1 MQPGPSLI
9 PDSIPRFPLHP
20 TPSLPLPRSS
30 QLCSTC
36 LTNHC
41 CRTSDRRLHT
51 QPDRLPGEG
60 ELCVLVLFFVKAFPL
75 RDALLCAPPALS
87 FPPSSAPSLK
97 LTALLGGV
105 GVTSQQTLPFPACG
119 SMEGSLQHT
128 AASPSLV
135 KAAFVPSARGQLLC
149 LPQTKATAG
158 QGRQG
163 NAQENDAQ
171 QNALWKPVASPRS
184 EGFICYCSS
193 RHWNQSIKILSKIL

>member
-9 PDSIPRFPLHP
+9 PDSVPRFPLHLDSFFP
-20 TPSLPLPRSS
+20 PPPSS

-51 QPDRLPGEG
+51 QPRRCRQTARGG
-60 ELCVLVLFFVKAFPL
+60 RALCFGSFLCKSIPSLGCPPL
-75 RDALLCAPPALS
+75 RSPSPLLPPT
-87 FPPSSAPSLK
+87 PPSSLK

-105 GVTSQQTLPFPACG
+105 GMTSQQTLPFPACG

-135 KAAFVPSARGQLLC
+135 KNSFCAFCPKAALVPPSNQRY
-149 LPQTKATAG
+149 TG

-171 QNALWKPVASPRS
+171 QNAL
-184 EGFICYCSS
+184 
-193 RHWNQSIKILSKIL
+193 